1 MKAEEFGKYI
11 RELRKQRNLTIRQL
25 ELYSGVSN
33 SYLSQLENGKRGIPS
48 AEILKK
54 LSGPLNIT
62 QNELMIAAGY
72 IDEDE
77 EKDLDYYKK
86 KISKEFPDID
96 LMFKDLNSLTAE
108 DLREVYEYIKFKMSQ
123 KKDK

>member
-1 MKAEEFGKYI
+1 
-11 RELRKQRNLTIRQL
+11 
-25 ELYSGVSN
+25 
-33 SYLSQLENGKRGIPS
+33 
-48 AEILKK
+48 
-54 LSGPLNIT
+54 
-62 QNELMIAAGY
+62 MIAAGY